1 MDLDRE
7 NLEVKIAYLES
18 EQDKLERALNEQH
31 ERLYKAELLINE
43 LGKRLR
49 DQATKLDAL
58 DIPVDEKPPHY

>member
-18 EQDKLERALNEQH
+18 EQDKLERALNEHH
-31 ERLYKAELLINE
+31 ERLYKAELLIDE
-43 LGKRLR
+43 LAKRLR
-49 DQATKLDAL
+49 DQATKLDAF

>member
-1 MDLDRE
+1 MNLDRE

-31 ERLYKAELLINE
+31 ERLYKAELLIDE

>member
-18 EQDKLERALNEQH
+18 EQDKLERALHEHH
-31 ERLYKAELLINE
+31 ERLYKAELLIDE
-43 LGKRLR
+43 LGRRLR

>member
-18 EQDKLERALNEQH
+18 EQDKLERALNEHH
-31 ERLYKAELLINE
+31 ERLNKAELLIDE

>member
-18 EQDKLERALNEQH
+18 EQDKLERALNEHH
-31 ERLYKAELLINE
+31 ERLYKAELLIDE

-58 DIPVDEKPPHY
+58 DIPADEKPPHY

>member
-31 ERLYKAELLINE
+31 ERLYKAELLIDE

>member
-18 EQDKLERALNEQH
+18 EQDKLERALNEHH
-31 ERLYKAELLINE
+31 ERLSKAELLIDE